1 LDHNKTIIISAES
14 GLLSI
19 KDVEIDVI
27 EIETYNDLCKALKWI
42 KTNEN
47 NYENIFIDSLTEIGQ
62 IIFNELQPK
71 YDKSK
76 TFQLYKDYETSL
88 IAVLKAL
95 RGTSEYN
102 IWLTALDKSIENG
115 INIEVSIDLIQKS
128 LAKRIPALFDEVLYM
143 NTVEHEGE
151 LKRIIATD
159 NSVVDFAK
167 DRSGKLSKYE
177 LPDLNNITKKIF
189 NT

>member
-1 LDHNKTIIISAES
+1 
-14 GLLSI
+14 
-19 KDVEIDVI
+19 
-27 EIETYNDLCKALKWI
+27 
-42 KTNEN
+42 
-47 NYENIFIDSLTEIGQ
+47 
-62 IIFNELQPK
+62 
-71 YDKSK
+71 
-76 TFQLYKDYETSL
+76 
-88 IAVLKAL
+88 
-95 RGTSEYN
+95 
-102 IWLTALDKSIENG
+102 
-115 INIEVSIDLIQKS
+115 
-128 LAKRIPALFDEVLYM
+128 M